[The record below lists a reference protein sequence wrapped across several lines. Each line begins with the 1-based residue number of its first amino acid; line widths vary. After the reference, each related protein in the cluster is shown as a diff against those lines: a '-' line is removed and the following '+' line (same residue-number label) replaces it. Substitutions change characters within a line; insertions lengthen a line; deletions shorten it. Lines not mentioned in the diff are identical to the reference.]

1 MERLSISVS
10 YGSAAPTPTERAG
23 RVQSLFGIGLGERLM
38 TVAEKV
44 EIPVGRGRVVLVRGP
59 SGCGKSSLLRAIAAK
74 VRGALSTTEIDLG
87 EAALIDGLPC
97 GFSEALRLLTLTGL
111 GEAFVMLRRPSELS
125 DGQRFRFRIAAAL
138 ARKPEILLID
148 EFCST
153 LDRVTARVI
162 AHNVRRISDRSGTGL
177 VCATCHDDIVRDLQP
192 DVEVV
197 WRGAGRWDVVERSG
211 RRRQPFSMF
220 ERITV
225 APGGLEDWRRFS
237 HLHYRSHSVGI
248 VDRVFLLLLDGE
260 PIGVVVYAYAM
271 NACALRNEATGG
283 RYAGRLTASARRA
296 LLNREMRV
304 MQRLVIEPRFR
315 GLGLAAYLLRE
326 TMPLLGVRF
335 VECLAVMGG
344 YSGFLQKAGFV
355 CVGRIGLPRIGRRLL
370 AALAAHEMDRT
381 VLHTPQLLERALAER
396 IGREPDVERLLR
408 EWWRQRVY
416 IKGGAAK
423 FDLARAA
430 ARLSGEL
437 TSRPFYFICDL
448 DAPQERA
455 RNDHD

>member
-1 MERLSISVS
+1 
-10 YGSAAPTPTERAG
+10 
-23 RVQSLFGIGLGERLM
+23 
-38 TVAEKV
+38 
-44 EIPVGRGRVVLVRGP
+44 
-59 SGCGKSSLLRAIAAK
+59 
-74 VRGALSTTEIDLG
+74 
-87 EAALIDGLPC
+87 
-97 GFSEALRLLTLTGL
+97 
-111 GEAFVMLRRPSELS
+111 
-125 DGQRFRFRIAAAL
+125 
-138 ARKPEILLID
+138 
-148 EFCST
+148 
-153 LDRVTARVI
+153 
-162 AHNVRRISDRSGTGL
+162 
-177 VCATCHDDIVRDLQP
+177 
-192 DVEVV
+192 
-197 WRGAGRWDVVERSG
+197 
-211 RRRQPFSMF
+211 
-220 ERITV
+220 
-225 APGGLEDWRRFS
+225 
-237 HLHYRSHSVGI
+237 
-248 VDRVFLLLLDGE
+248 VFLLLLDGE

-315 GLGLAAYLLRE
+315 GLGLAAFLLRE
-326 TMPLLGVRF
+326 TMPLLGVRL

-370 AALAAHEMDRT
+370 AALAAHEMDRS